1 MATVAA
7 TVALEILA
15 SRWLNSHGVAIA
27 ITIAVAVALSVAVRL
42 IVRRLVH
49 KVASLDDPTAE
60 SGLRRTATI
69 THTLTS
75 AFLAAIWVIAILIVL
90 GEFDLNLAPLIA
102 GAGVVGVALG
112 FGAQSLVRDGLS
124 GFFILLEN
132 QFGLGDTVEVSTP
145 AGTVSGRVETLTLR
159 VTSIRQYDGTLSYV
173 PNGNIQVAANKSRGW
188 ARAIVDVRVAYG
200 EDVEHVRAILGGLF
214 DDLRERELKDPLRSG
229 PEVLGVQTLAADA
242 LVLRVIADAAPGS
255 SAEVERVL
263 RERIAAR
270 LTAEGVRVAPG

>member
-1 MATVAA
+1 MATVTAA
-7 TVALEILA
+7 VALEILA
-15 SRWLNSHGVAIA
+15 SRWLSSHGVAIA
-27 ITIAVAVALSVAVRL
+27 ITIAVAVALSVAARL

-49 KVASLDDPTAE
+49 KVASLDDPAAE
-60 SGLRRTATI
+60 SGLRRTATV

-102 GAGVVGVALG
+102 GAGIVGVALG

-200 EDVEHVRAILGGLF
+200 EDVEHIRAILGGLF
-214 DDLRERELKDPLRSG
+214 DDLRERELKGPLRSG